1 MEKAGRIKSSN
12 PLDKVAPVH
21 VQKTPT
27 RSFLTNHHLEGR
39 LTSCHAC
46 YCICKSTSHKQHARC
61 RMPVDSCGREA
72 GGILL
77 IAALVNA
84 LLADH
89 VGLAFGLACDR
100 GSYHK
105 MDLLC
110 ASMRNAQTD
119 VPYATR
125 MSGGTKRQMVGRSLG
140 LWNRWKSMIVFCHA
154 LHKSRT

>member
-1 MEKAGRIKSSN
+1 
-12 PLDKVAPVH
+12 
-21 VQKTPT
+21 
-27 RSFLTNHHLEGR
+27 
-39 LTSCHAC
+39 
-46 YCICKSTSHKQHARC
+46 
-61 RMPVDSCGREA
+61 MPVDLREG

-84 LLADH
+84 FLADH

-119 VPYATR
+119 GTDGCPVRHAHEWWDQKADRVPLAWA
-125 MSGGTKRQMVGRSLG
+125 ME
-140 LWNRWKSMIVFCHA
+140 SMEEHG
-154 LHKSRT
+154 